1 MRADMIV
8 RAGGTSAGY
17 LIAPVRGAWYAFRA
31 DGTKIITAH
40 DEESIQ
46 AAIAVDRRQR
56 DRRIPLQVP
65 AAA

>member
-1 MRADMIV
+1 MRDDTIV
-8 RAGGTSAGY
+8 PARDIFARY
-17 LIAPVRGAWYAFRA
+17 LIAPVRGSWYAFRA

-40 DEESIQ
+40 DEESLQ

-56 DRRIPLQVP
+56 GYRIPLQVP